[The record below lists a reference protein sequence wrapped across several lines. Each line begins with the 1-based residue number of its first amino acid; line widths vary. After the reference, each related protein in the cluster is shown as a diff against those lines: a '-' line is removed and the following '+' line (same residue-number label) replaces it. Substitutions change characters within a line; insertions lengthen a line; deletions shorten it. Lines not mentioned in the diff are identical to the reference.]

1 MTHNRSLLTKEW
13 YKVPISIDCPGCGAQ
28 TRSAGIVV
36 GPSSLVNAADGPEND
51 VLKRPW
57 TPLDAFAFVES
68 LGGRTKNVEQFIVD
82 RFHSAFEFR
91 SDRLLSICEHCGE
104 NLSPAAT
111 RSAAMNGFVRLGQRR
126 LLVNER
132 MLLFASH
139 VVLTE
144 FHGGTSIEESGLPH
158 PDYALML
165 ICDAESAGGETG
177 TIEVW
182 HSIARNDYAV
192 IVKGHEG
199 REMLRD
205 GANDDLSGVVSTISD
220 LGLVLTQLHLAQP
233 SSPYCVL
240 ARDLFFEAL
249 AGAGYQQEN

>member
-1 MTHNRSLLTKEW
+1 
-13 YKVPISIDCPGCGAQ
+13 
-28 TRSAGIVV
+28 
-36 GPSSLVNAADGPEND
+36 
-51 VLKRPW
+51 PW

-68 LGGRTKNVEQFIVD
+68 LGGRTKNVGQFIVD

-91 SDRLLSICEHCGE
+91 NDRLLSICEHCGE
-104 NLSPAAT
+104 NLSPATT
-111 RSAAMNGFVRLGQRR
+111 RSVAMNGFVRLGQRR

-144 FHGGTSIEESGLPH
+144 FHGGTSIEESDLPH

-177 TIEVW
+177 TVELW
-182 HSIARNDYAV
+182 HSIARNDYA
-192 IVKGHEG
+192 ITVKGHEG
-199 REMLRD
+199 REIFCDTLH
-205 GANDDLSGVVSTISD
+205 DDLAVLVATISN

-233 SSPYCVL
+233 SSPYCRL
-240 ARDLFFEAL
+240 ARDLFLETL
-249 AGAGYQQEN
+249 AHAGYRQEN